1 MKHLEMKDLLTL
13 ARKGERSSHLD
24 ACFFCREQYQLAVE
38 FLAFSPDTVHGEELS
53 MHMDGQAAGYRR
65 SEYRLAAQTAE
76 AVTPMFRLRRT
87 WYFENNS
94 MILRVI
100 EDLHRGV
107 LTGFFISER
116 SREQLRI
123 KFDGLENEYQP
134 DRNGVFEI
142 GSASINI
149 EPMKVI
155 LVKE

>member
-1 MKHLEMKDLLTL
+1 MKHLEMKDLLAM

-24 ACFFCREQYQLAVE
+24 ACSFCREQYQLAVD
-38 FLAFSPDTVHGEELS
+38 FLAFSPDTVHGEENG
-53 MHMDGQAAGYRR
+53 MGQGEEASGYRQ
-65 SEYRLAAQTAE
+65 YRLAAQTTQS
-76 AVTPMFRLRRT
+76 VTPMFKLRRT
-87 WYFENNS
+87 WYFDNNS

-100 EDLHRGV
+100 EDLQRGM

-123 KFDGLENEYQP
+123 KFDGLEQEYQP

-149 EPMKVI
+149 EPMKVT